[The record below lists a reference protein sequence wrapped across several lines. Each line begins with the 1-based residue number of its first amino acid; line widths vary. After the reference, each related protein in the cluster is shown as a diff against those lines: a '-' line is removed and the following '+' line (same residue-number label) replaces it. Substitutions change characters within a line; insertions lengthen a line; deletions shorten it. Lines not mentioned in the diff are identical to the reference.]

1 MPLRIVAFLVT
12 IIIIFSVIFWDT
24 YDPLL
29 GLIMFAPM
37 MFLGDTGKCILD
49 KNSNQIS
56 FVFRETFKI
65 KPTIKA
71 YPISKIKNIGL
82 VGNPYDGFSIGFKIN
97 GEWKNA
103 INSCPLTEKKA
114 SEILGK
120 LKNWLK
126 CV

>member
-71 YPISKIKNIGL
+71 YPISKIKNIA
-82 VGNPYDGFSIGFKIN
+82 
-97 GEWKNA
+97 W
-103 INSCPLTEKKA
+103 
-114 SEILGK
+114 
-120 LKNWLK
+120 
-126 CV
+126 